1 MLADSTRLARNLLDE
16 EAEER
21 WLERELQ
28 RQEKEQRKQE
38 APQMNNRKRDD
49 WER

>member
-1 MLADSTRLARNLLDE
+1 MLADSTRQARDLLDE

-21 WLERELQ
+21 WLEGELQ
-28 RQEKEQRKQE
+28 KQEKEQKMPSNVPER
-38 APQMNNRKRDD
+38 NRKRDD